1 MSMRTENRNNV
12 LAGLFVVVSLVL
24 AVFISFWVEDGFDK
38 LPFVNPRASYVVRFT
53 LDEGVAGLKP
63 GSPVTLGGKTIG
75 AISSIRY
82 RTKPVDGRIEAT
94 GIDVTIKV
102 DSDLVLYDDA
112 DVGVVAPLLGSLASL
127 NISDIGG
134 EDEDAAV
141 LARGGEIDALPRGGI
156 ARLDEL
162 VAEARRLLATA
173 NEFSEKIEP
182 KIEPIADDVS
192 HAVNDVRAFADELR
206 KNQDRWITKADSIF
220 DGAQGLFTETLP
232 GVADELTAGVGDA
245 RKLLGTTQGMLDEN
259 RADIRRTVSNFE
271 GMSTRARYD
280 VMGRVE
286 RVLDEGLIAAGNMSD
301 ITGRAVLTL
310 DRIEPPLNRSMA
322 NLQLASAQAVLLVEE
337 IRAAPWRALKA
348 PSEKQQ
354 REEVLYSAVRR
365 YAEAVERLRDASGSL
380 ESVLNGARRDGR
392 EIAPQQV
399 LQMTQDIKRSFG
411 AYSAA
416 EQQLLDLIAKEKAGT
431 R

>member
-12 LAGLFVVVSLVL
+12 LAGMFVVVSLVL

-38 LPFVNPRASYVVRFT
+38 LPFVNPRASYVVRFD
-53 LDEGVAGLKP
+53 LAEGVAGLKP

-75 AISSIRY
+75 SVSSIRY
-82 RTKPVDGRIEAT
+82 RTEKVGGRDAAT

-102 DSDLVLYDDA
+102 DSGLVLYDDA
-112 DVGVVAPLLGSLASL
+112 AVAVVAPLLGSLASL

-134 EDEDAAV
+134 DAEGAAV
-141 LARGGEIDALPRGGI
+141 LARGGELDAQPRGGI
-156 ARLDEL
+156 AMLDEL
-162 VAEARRLLATA
+162 AGEARRLLATA
-173 NEFSEKIEP
+173 NRFSEKIEP
-182 KIEPIADDVS
+182 RIEPIAEDLAETFH
-192 HAVNDVRAFADELR
+192 HARAFADDLR
-206 KNQDRWITKADSIF
+206 KNQDRWFTKADSIL

-232 GVADELTAGVGDA
+232 GVADEVTAGVGDA
-245 RKLLGTTQGMLDEN
+245 RKLLGTTQGMIDEN
-259 RADIRRTVSNFE
+259 RADIRRTISNFE
-271 GMSTRARYD
+271 GLSTRARYD

-286 RVLDEGLIAAGNMSD
+286 RVLDEGLIAAGNLSD
-301 ITGRAVLTL
+301 ITDRALLTM
-310 DRIEPPLNRSMA
+310 DRIEPPLHRSMA

-380 ESVLNGARRDGR
+380 ESVLSGARRDGR
-392 EIAPQQV
+392 ELAPDQV
-399 LQMTQDIKRSFG
+399 YEMTQEIKRSFS
-411 AYSAA
+411 AYSEA
-416 EQQLLDLIAKEKAGT
+416 EQDLLDLIARET
-431 R
+431 TNE